1 MFCASCSNFRFDV
14 SVFCASCSN
23 FRFDVSVFC
32 ASCSNFCFDVSVFCA
47 SCSNLRHVCS
57 DVGCHIT
64 MKILNIAVPNCMEY
78 RPNPQPLPFKG
89 RGVRFKA
96 SLLLGERSKLYC
108 TQARTT
114 IGLLYYSSSS
124 NCSIYFCTKGTWKA
138 LPS

>member
-1 MFCASCSNFRFDV
+1 VFCSSCSKFCFDVSVFCSSCSNFRFDV

-23 FRFDVSVFC
+23 FRFNVPVFC
-32 ASCSNFCFDVSVFCA
+32 ASCSNFRFNVPVFCA
-47 SCSNLRHVCS
+47 GCSNLRHVCS

-96 SLLLGERSKLYC
+96 SLLKGERNGSEVK
-108 TQARTT
+108 T
-114 IGLLYYSSSS
+114 LLH
-124 NCSIYFCTKGTWKA
+124 
-138 LPS
+138 PSENHYRVVILLFF